1 MCLGW
6 HSVWVE
12 LRVTYHLLHHSC
24 PLGQVAGE
32 RGHATSSGT
41 LPQVIQESVFNHL
54 DLSQQRVA
62 HVPC

>member
-12 LRVTYHLLHHSC
+12 LRVTYHLLQHSR

-32 RGHATSSGT
+32 RGHGPHPLEHS
-41 LPQVIQESVFNHL
+41 PK
-54 DLSQQRVA
+54 
-62 HVPC
+62 